1 MENYIMIN
9 GKKIKLITDQLDH
22 DQLLALYKAGLIS
35 PVDTLV
41 KEKFN
46 PAKRKPGQLYYG
58 ANPFDVS
65 CFGVDTE
72 RPANDECFDYANYWN
87 DKAFAKHVALNQLFY
102 RKLLQYAYLNDLVD
116 DKPWDG
122 ETEHIFI
129 AQHVAGRFM
138 TSYTW
143 NGKMPCTVYF
153 KSEAAANKAIEN
165 VVEPFMVEH
174 PDFRL
179 VW

>member
-9 GKKIKLITDQLDH
+9 GKKIMLTRDQVT
-22 DQLLALYKAGLIS
+22 QLCMATAPDKTPAEPS
-35 PVDTLV
+35 V
-41 KEKFN
+41 EERFN
-46 PAKRKPGQLYYG
+46 PAERKSGQLYYAASPTG
-58 ANPFDVS
+58 VS
-65 CFGVDTE
+65 DAGIDALGSVDDTLY
-72 RPANDECFDYANYWN
+72 NCANYWN
-87 DKAFAKHVALNQLFY
+87 NKAFAKHVSLSMLLY

-143 NGKMPCTVYF
+143 NGKRPCTVYF
-153 KSEAAANKAIEN
+153 KNEAAANKAIEN
-165 VVEPFMVEH
+165 MVEPFMEEH
-174 PDFRL
+174 PDFR
-179 VW
+179 VIW